1 MVASV
6 PFEMAPSGG
15 TDDRRDFAFGLPS
28 AVVARS
34 LWIRIVTCDASGPGL
49 GDVYVWGLPQKVTGT
64 FRASC
69 DAPKRVMSA

>member
-49 GDVYVWGLPQKVTGT
+49 GDVYVWGLP
-64 FRASC
+64 
-69 DAPKRVMSA
+69 